1 MDKNLI
7 FGTILIVFSL
17 GFILYLTQW
26 SRKTIA
32 FIHKNQCCT
41 PRRIIKELNEKR

>member
-7 FGTILIVFSL
+7 FGTILIAISL
-17 GFILYLTQW
+17 GLIIYLIQW
-26 SRKTIA
+26 SRKTIE
-32 FIHKNQCCT
+32 FIHENKCCT